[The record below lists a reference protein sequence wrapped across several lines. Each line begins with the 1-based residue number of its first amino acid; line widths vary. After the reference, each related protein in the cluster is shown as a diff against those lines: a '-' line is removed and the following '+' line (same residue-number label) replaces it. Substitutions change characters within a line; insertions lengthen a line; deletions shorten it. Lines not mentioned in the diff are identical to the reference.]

1 MVLNNMVGNLY
12 TQISSDP
19 GIITYLEG
27 PECGDGNPHW
37 AVRAAASIALL
48 IKVAAIAMA
57 IMSVILLSYL
67 GIMMSWGL
75 AFGLPWTLAYF
86 YFIWICPAH
95 QLSMGIRKLKPYR
108 MLWLVSS
115 IGVHIVLL
123 LTPLTSFTTFSSSYL
138 HIHQASHTTP
148 VIVLAT
154 ISALLA
160 LFQVLVI
167 YAFFLVKSERRKCN
181 RETSEV
187 FRSPTSSSLRSI
199 RSSSSPPPP
208 YSEVASSPAKSPP
221 DYEEVCENNNN
232 NERTIQ

>member
-95 QLSMGIRKLKPYR
+95 QLSLGIRKLKVYR

-123 LTPLTSFTTFSSSYL
+123 MTILASFTTFSSSYL
-138 HIHQASHTTP
+138 HIHHASNTTP

-154 ISALLA
+154 ITTVLS

-167 YAFFLVKSERRKCN
+167 YAVFLVRSERKKLDG
-181 RETSEV
+181 ETSEAAN
-187 FRSPTSSSLRSI
+187 SLSSFSLRSTS
-199 RSSSSPPPP
+199 RTSSPPP
-208 YSEVASSPAKSPP
+208 YSVVVSSPDKSPP

-232 NERTIQ
+232 SVINMVK